1 MGKDKDKEAKKAAK
15 KAAKE
20 AATAAAAA
28 APAAAVDDKK
38 EKKKEKKSKDSSDS
52 KDDSTKAD
60 RPPRPRAILPIAKP
74 LADDKLSKKVLKLAK
89 SATARKQVKL
99 GVKEVVKALRKGAT
113 GVCVLAGDVSPVDVI
128 AHLPV
133 FCEDKG
139 VGYVWVSSKEA
150 LGAAGLT
157 KRPTSCMLVLKAR
170 PAGAAAAA
178 AKKRAAAAAKAKEG
192 GKEGKEGSKKPP
204 VEEEDDAT
212 FDAAYKEVAAKVA
225 ALTA

>member
-1 MGKDKDKEAKKAAK
+1 MGKDKDKDAQKAAK

-20 AATAAAAA
+20 AAAAAAAAAA
-28 APAAAVDDKK
+28 APAPAAEKK
-38 EKKKEKKSKDSSDS
+38 EKKKEKKVSDS
-52 KDDSTKAD
+52 DDKAD

-89 SATARKQVKL
+89 SATARKQVKR

-157 KRPTSCMLVLKAR
+157 KRPTSCMLVLKTR

-192 GKEGKEGSKKPP
+192 GKEGAKAP
-204 VEEEDDAT
+204 VEEEDDKT

>member
-1 MGKDKDKEAKKAAK
+1 MGKDKDKDAQKAAK

-20 AATAAAAA
+20 AAAAAAAAAA
-28 APAAAVDDKK
+28 APAPAAEKK
-38 EKKKEKKSKDSSDS
+38 EKKKEKKASDS
-52 KDDSTKAD
+52 DDKAD

-89 SATARKQVKL
+89 SATARKQVKR

-157 KRPTSCMLVLKAR
+157 KRPTSCMLVLKTR

-192 GKEGKEGSKKPP
+192 GKEGAKAP
-204 VEEEDDAT
+204 VEEEDDKT